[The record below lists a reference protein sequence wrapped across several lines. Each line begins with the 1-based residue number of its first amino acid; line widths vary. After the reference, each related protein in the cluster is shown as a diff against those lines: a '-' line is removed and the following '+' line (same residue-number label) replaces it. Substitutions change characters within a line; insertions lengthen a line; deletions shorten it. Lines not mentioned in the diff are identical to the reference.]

1 MCAVNSI
8 QSAEQ
13 SKKTLAFFLLGAMAE
28 TSLETLSGQASSL
41 MQVRRYWPACD
52 LWMFPDVCTGVSGFP
67 PLSYFGVA
75 TEGVSSTA
83 RFIHALE
90 HFSLIPVWL

>member
-1 MCAVNSI
+1 MMHPVFAVNSTCT

-41 MQVRRYWPACD
+41 MQVQYVGTGLPVACRCF
-52 LWMFPDVCTGVSGFP
+52 LACVQ
-67 PLSYFGVA
+67 A
-75 TEGVSSTA
+75 
-83 RFIHALE
+83 
-90 HFSLIPVWL
+90 